1 MPGRYLVTG
10 VAGSGKTT
18 PEKEL
23 RQRGHITI
31 DIDDGYAQWR
41 RAGTDE
47 VLAYTPDEEGW
58 HEIAEWVVDTD
69 KLQGF
74 FDTHRHETVL
84 VCGSFARQKEV
95 VGMFDVIFLL
105 EYPNEAV
112 VRQRIAGRKGGYGE
126 HPDELARI
134 LSYVEPY
141 QERMKQAGAIAIDCT
156 LPVGEIAN
164 QIVQRVHA
172 ESAQA

>member
-18 PEKEL
+18 LEKEL

-105 EYPNEAV
+105 EYMPDMVTSAASAGGVERCVHRDRSVAHGRRHDRALD
-112 VRQRIAGRKGGYGE
+112 VR
-126 HPDELARI
+126 
-134 LSYVEPY
+134 
-141 QERMKQAGAIAIDCT
+141 T
-156 LPVGEIAN
+156 
-164 QIVQRVHA
+164 
-172 ESAQA
+172 